1 MEKVKFEFKPVR
13 NKTIKFSGNLVEIK
27 PYISTQELS
36 AIIDVCLDTFNSLDE
51 EYNRFV
57 MCKCVFDILV
67 IDFCSNIKIDGVTK
81 DQNKDNITISGNIE
95 PKIIE
100 MVDETNLVNSII
112 PYINNYKECLEQMY
126 KILEIKNVRDTFVQF
141 GKSIPS
147 ADDLSNSL
155 SAAMNEVV
163 KLKQSD
169 PDTFN
174 KIVKE
179 SLPKTTKKKNG

>member
-1 MEKVKFEFKPVR
+1 MEKIKFEFKPAK
-13 NKTIKFSGNLVEIK
+13 NKIIKISGNKVEIK

-51 EYNRFV
+51 EYNKFV

-67 IDFCSNIKIDGVTK
+67 IDFCSNIEIDGIK
-81 DQNKDNITISGNIE
+81 KHQNKDDITISGNIE

-100 MVDETNLVNSII
+100 MVDETDLVHFII
-112 PYINNYKECLEQMY
+112 PHINNYKECLEQMY
-126 KILEIKNVRDTFVQF
+126 KILEIKNIRDTFVQF

-147 ADDLSNSL
+147 AEDLSNGL
-155 SAAMNEVV
+155 STAMKEVTELNQ
-163 KLKQSD
+163 KD

-179 SLPKTTKKKNG
+179 SLPKINKKKNG